1 MYWVVATGG
10 LDSESSRS
18 RLTWRFCFCSLHSRD
33 EDSRDEV
40 WKLVWELGPDALAF
54 R

>member
-1 MYWVVATGG
+1 MCWVVATGG

-18 RLTWRFCFCSLHSRD
+18 RLTWRFCLCSLH
-33 EDSRDEV
+33 SRDEV
-40 WKLVWELGPDALAF
+40 WKLVWELEPGALAF